1 MKKISL
7 PLIPYDSK
15 FRISW
20 DLLMV
25 VVVFFSAILIPYR
38 MVSGKDPLDL
48 IYWIIT
54 VFFCI
59 DILINFNTQT
69 RFKLKLLSDRKSVAR
84 HYITHWFII
93 DFLAA
98 FPFPAFAFF
107 LMGEKVIGTALFKV
121 LLLLRLLRLLKL
133 VRITETFKELQEIAN
148 LPPAFM
154 RLSIFLFWFALLA
167 HFMSLGWIL
176 IGAAERLPDFMDTY
190 IRSLYWCITT
200 IATIGYGDY
209 YPNHGSNLQIIYTI
223 IVQLLGVGMYSYII
237 GNVATLIA
245 NIDTA
250 RSDFLN
256 RMEQMKNFL
265 HLKKIPKKIQNRIKD
280 YYNYIW
286 ETRRNISNSD
296 LLTELPHTLRM
307 EVSLF
312 LNRDILQKVPL
323 FRDESEVFIHEVI
336 ELLKPLVYLPGDLII
351 RQGEYGDCMYFLSSG
366 EVEILVNG
374 SPITVLH
381 SGSPFGE
388 TALIQGERRNA
399 TVKAITYCDL
409 FKLSKSDFDT
419 LRTKYPEFDSK
430 IKRLM
435 HQRLETLNRK

>member
-1 MKKISL
+1 M
-7 PLIPYDSK
+7 IPYDSK

-38 MVSGKDPLDL
+38 MVSGKDPMDL

-54 VFFCI
+54 ILFCL

-69 RFKLKLLSDRKSVAR
+69 KVKVTLLAERKSVAK
-84 HYITHWFII
+84 HYLTHWFTI
-93 DFLAA
+93 DILAA
-98 FPFPAFAFF
+98 FPFAAVGY
-107 LMGEKVIGTALFKV
+107 LLVGERIIGTTLFQV
-121 LLLLRLLRLLKL
+121 LMLLRLLRLLKL
-133 VRITETFKELQEIAN
+133 VRITETFKELQEIAS
-148 LPPAFM
+148 LPPALM
-154 RLSIFLFWFALLA
+154 RLAIFLFWFALLA

-176 IGAAERLPDFMDTY
+176 IGAAEKLPVFMDIY

-223 IVQLLGVGMYSYII
+223 VVQLLGVGMYSYII

-256 RMEQMKNFL
+256 RMEQVKNFM
-265 HLKKIPKKIQNRIKD
+265 HLRKIPKGIQNRIKD

-286 ETRRNISNSD
+286 ETRRSVSKND
-296 LLTELPHTLRM
+296 LLTELPHTLKM

-312 LNRDILQKVPL
+312 LNREILQKVPL
-323 FRDESEVFIHEVI
+323 FRNESEVFIHEVI

-366 EVEILVNG
+366 EVEIIVNG
-374 SPITVLH
+374 NPITTLH

-399 TVKAITYCDL
+399 TVKALSYCDL
-409 FKLSKSDFDT
+409 FRLSKADFDT
-419 LRTKYPEFDSK
+419 LRGKYAEFDSK
-430 IKRLM
+430 VKNLM
-435 HQRLETLNRK
+435 NQRLEDLNRK